1 MVAAALAEELD
12 APVWAALSGPH
23 ASFAEIS
30 GRARRYDPEVSAWCG
45 VESLTGTA
53 WQDLRELGGP
63 GSVAVF
69 FQRATVEVPEGHECL
84 GDHGCVQMIAPPGFD
99 GPPIDVGTVVALG
112 ADDFDEMAALV
123 ATTRPGPF
131 FPRTV
136 DLGGYL
142 GVRVDGEL
150 VAMAGQRMR
159 TPGACEISAVCTRDD
174 HRGRGLGAA
183 LTARVARAITERGE
197 VPFLHARTDNTAARR
212 LYEQLG
218 FETRAEIAVTV
229 VKLPD

>member
-1 MVAAALAEELD
+1 MVPVALAEELD
-12 APVWAALSGPH
+12 APVWAALRGPH
-23 ASFAEIS
+23 AAFAEIS

-45 VESLTGTA
+45 VDSLTARA

-69 FQRATVEVPEGHECL
+69 FQRATVEIPDGHERL
-84 GDHGCVQMIAPPGFD
+84 GAHLCVQMIAPPDLGS
-99 GPPIDVGTVVALG
+99 PPIDVGTVTELG

-123 ATTRPGPF
+123 ASTRPGPF
-131 FPRTV
+131 FPRTIE
-136 DLGGYL
+136 LGGYI

-174 HRGRGLGAA
+174 HRGRGLAAA
-183 LTARVARAITERGE
+183 LTARVAGAIVGRGE
-197 VPFLHARTDNTAARR
+197 VPFLHARTENTAARR
-212 LYEQLG
+212 LYEHLG
-218 FETRAEIAVTV
+218 FATRADITVTV
-229 VKLPD
+229 VKLPG